1 MVKKWMKEGRRYMFG
16 YDGRRDNE
24 NFTQLV
30 WRSTQHIGVGRAR
43 SEDGDWW
50 YGVVVFDPAG
60 NIPGQFSYNVL
71 LPPE

>member
-1 MVKKWMKEGRRYMFG
+1 MVTKWMKEGRRYMFG

-30 WRSTQHIGVGRAR
+30 WRSSQRIGVGRAR

-60 NIPGQFSYNVL
+60 NIPGQFSFNVL
-71 LPPE
+71 LPAQ